1 MGPLMEEFKAIPL
14 AEFMKEVGHLEACI
28 FLRKPNAT
36 LVSRRNSK
44 KNWVVV
50 DYNGKKRC
58 AMIDD

>member
-1 MGPLMEEFKAIPL
+1 MLELEHRKLGNY
-14 AEFMKEVGHLEACI
+14 MKEVGHLQASIDLE
-28 FLRKPNAT
+28 KPNAT

-50 DYNGKKRC
+50 DYKGKKRC

>member
-1 MGPLMEEFKAIPL
+1 MLELEHRKLGNY
-14 AEFMKEVGHLEACI
+14 MKEVGHLQASI
-28 FLRKPNAT
+28 DLGKPNAT

>member
-1 MGPLMEEFKAIPL
+1 MLELEHRKLGNY
-14 AEFMKEVGHLEACI
+14 MKDVGHLQASIDLE
-28 FLRKPNAT
+28 KPNAT